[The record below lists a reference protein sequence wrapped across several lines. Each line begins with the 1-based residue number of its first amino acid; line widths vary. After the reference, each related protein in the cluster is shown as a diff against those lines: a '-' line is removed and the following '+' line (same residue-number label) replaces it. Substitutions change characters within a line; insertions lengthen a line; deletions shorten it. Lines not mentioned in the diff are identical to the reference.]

1 MKKPV
6 LIGILFAAGWIVFKL
21 IFFLFA
27 TGEMRYNIIPSVM
40 INILFLLLA
49 IFCSLYFQK
58 RFNRNDTSILTDIKN
73 AMSSALPYTIIVS
86 VFIYFYYGSVDPEF
100 NRHQISQAE
109 NHIEAQLNDEELLRK
124 LKQSNENF
132 KFMQKEEIK
141 IQMMQ
146 GPISNYAPGPTMSLS
161 LLAMLLLSTTYSIFV
176 TLIMRKFI
184 FQGHS
189 DSSAP
194 RAS

>member
-6 LIGILFAAGWIVFKL
+6 LIGILFAVGWILVKL
-21 IFFLFA
+21 IFFLSL

-58 RFNRNDTSILTDIKN
+58 RFNMNDTSVLTDIKN

-86 VFIYFYYGSVDPEF
+86 VFIYFYYGSIDPEF
-100 NRHQISQAE
+100 NRYQIAQAE
-109 NHIEAQLNDEELLRK
+109 NHIEAQLNDKDRLRK

-176 TLIMRKFI
+176 TLIMRKVI
-184 FQGHS
+184 FKGHS

-194 RAS
+194 STS

>member
-194 RAS
+194 SAS

>member
-6 LIGILFAAGWIVFKL
+6 LIGILFAVGWILVKL
-21 IFFLFA
+21 IFFLSLS
-27 TGEMRYNIIPSVM
+27 GEMRYNIIPSVM
-40 INILFLLLA
+40 VNILFLLLA

-58 RFNRNDTSILTDIKN
+58 RFDRNDTSILTDIKN
-73 AMSSALPYTIIVS
+73 AMSSALPYSMIVA
-86 VFIYFYYGSVDPEF
+86 VFIYFYYSSIDPEF
-100 NRHQISQAE
+100 NLHQISQAE

-132 KFMQKEEIK
+132 KFMQREEIK

-146 GPISNYAPGPTMSLS
+146 GPISNYSPGPTMSLS

-184 FQGHS
+184 FRGHS
-189 DSSAP
+189 DNSAP
-194 RAS
+194 SAS

>member
-6 LIGILFAAGWIVFKL
+6 LIGILFAIGWILVKL
-21 IFFLFA
+21 IFFISLS
-27 TGEMRYNIIPSVM
+27 GEMRYNIIPSVM
-40 INILFLLLA
+40 VNILFLLLA

-58 RFNRNDTSILTDIKN
+58 RFDRNVTSILTDIKN
-73 AMSSALPYTIIVS
+73 AMSSALPYSMIVA
-86 VFIYFYYGSVDPEF
+86 VFIYFYYSSIDPEF
-100 NRHQISQAE
+100 NLHQISQAE

-132 KFMQKEEIK
+132 KFMQREEIK

-146 GPISNYAPGPTMSLS
+146 GPISNYSPGPTMSLS
-161 LLAMLLLSTTYSIFV
+161 LLAMLLLSTTYSICV

-184 FQGHS
+184 FRVHS
-189 DSSAP
+189 DNSAP
-194 RAS
+194 SAS